1 MSSTETTALAP
12 GRDILAEI
20 FTHKRLEV
28 RHRMA
33 AKPLSVV
40 IDLARAQTSARGFE
54 TALRRKL
61 ARGEAGVIAECKKAS
76 PSKGVM
82 RDPYNVTEI
91 AESYT
96 RGGAAC
102 LSVLTDEHYFQG
114 ADAHLTAARTA
125 CALPILRK
133 DFMCERYQIYE
144 SRALGADCVL
154 LIVAGLGDA
163 QLQDLAGIAS
173 ELGMDVLLEVHD
185 RLELERALRLRLP
198 LIGINNRDLKRFV
211 TSIDTT
217 LGLLIDVPSDRL
229 VITESGIQHREDV
242 ARLRARDVNCFLVG
256 EAFMRNPDPGAKLA
270 ELFDTQR
277 N

>member
-1 MSSTETTALAP
+1 MTTETTALNP

-20 FTHKRLEV
+20 FAHKRTEIIARQAARPLPQVKEV
-28 RHRMA
+28 A
-33 AKPLSVV
+33 L
-40 IDLARAQTSARGFE
+40 AQTPPRGFE
-54 TALRRKL
+54 AALRRKL

-82 RDPYNVTEI
+82 RDPYHIEEI
-91 AESYT
+91 AKSYA

-114 ADAHLTAARTA
+114 ADEHLVAARAA
-125 CALPILRK
+125 CALPVLRK
-133 DFMCERYQIYE
+133 DFMCDVYQIYE

-154 LIVAGLGDA
+154 LIVAGLSDV
-163 QLQDLAGIAS
+163 QLQALAGVAS

-185 RLELERALRLRLP
+185 RVELERALRLRLP

-217 LGLLIDVPSDRL
+217 LGLLNDVPADRL
-229 VITESGIQHREDV
+229 VITESGIKDPKDV
-242 ARLRARDVNCFLVG
+242 ARLRRREVNCFLVG
-256 EAFMRNPDPGAKLA
+256 EAFMRSPDPGAKLR
-270 ELFDTQR
+270 ELF
-277 N
+277 NAG